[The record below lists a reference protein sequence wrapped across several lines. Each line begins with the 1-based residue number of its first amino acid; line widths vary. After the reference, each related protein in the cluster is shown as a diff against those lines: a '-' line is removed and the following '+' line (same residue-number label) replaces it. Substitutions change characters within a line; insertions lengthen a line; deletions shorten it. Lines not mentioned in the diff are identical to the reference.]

1 MSDSQTPSNPPDPA
15 QNDSPDPAA
24 PPKTRWQSLRERRSV
39 RWAMDIAF
47 FLILFGAITAY
58 QTRNLLPSGGMSPDF
73 TVHTL
78 DNKIVTLADVT
89 GKPKLLYFCA
99 PWCGV
104 CKAQSSNISALHKKH
119 GDKYNIYGI
128 ALDYGTDEALLQH
141 IQDNNIDY
149 PTLTGGRGT
158 AGLFNINTFP
168 TMYVLSSDGEIK
180 NTVIGYT
187 PTLTLR
193 ARLALA
199 R

>member
-1 MSDSQTPSNPPDPA
+1 M
-15 QNDSPDPAA
+15 
-24 PPKTRWQSLRERRSV
+24 RERRSV

-47 FLILFGAITAY
+47 FLILFGAIAAY
-58 QTRNLLPSGGMSPDF
+58 QTRNLLPSGGMSPNF
-73 TVHTL
+73 TVHDL
-78 DNKIVTLADVT
+78 DHNIVTLADVT
-89 GKPKLLYFCA
+89 GKPTLLYFWA

-128 ALDYGTDEALLQH
+128 ALDYGTEEALRQH
-141 IQDNNIDY
+141 IETNNIDY

-158 AGLFNINTFP
+158 AGLFNVNTFP
-168 TMYVLSSDGEIK
+168 TMYVLSSEGEIK

-193 ARLALA
+193 IRLALA